1 MTILYKL
8 KLVYPYPLEKKDTP
22 MQHRQNI
29 HPEISSTCFLFP
41 FKASNLN
48 YFQDCLFLQSFLR
61 SLLSLATVSISFL
74 AIFCFARRLV
84 FPPHQHFCHGEP
96 SLFSASYNTLR
107 RKSCLKEKTRSPYSL
122 CPRAVTHL
130 SGTVS
135 YIPPKKLKL
144 QVEAFSAPP
153 SRSSS
158 HRWIQALSVGC
169 VLQFQFVCHSLDECT
184 MYIAVLYRSCLS
196 YQLFCLKLKH
206 KPYKQINNKSRII

>member
-1 MTILYKL
+1 
-8 KLVYPYPLEKKDTP
+8 

-29 HPEISSTCFLFP
+29 HPHTLSTCFLLP
-41 FKASNLN
+41 FKSLN
-48 YFQDCLFLQSFLR
+48 YLSRLPLCAIVLHNVLR
-61 SLLSLATVSISFL
+61 SLPSLATVSISFL

-96 SLFSASYNTLR
+96 SLSSASYNTLR
-107 RKSCLKEKTRSPYSL
+107 RKSCLKEKTRSPCSL
-122 CPRAVTHL
+122 CPPVVTHL

-169 VLQFQFVCHSLDECT
+169 VLQFQFICHSLDACT
-184 MYIAVLYRSCLS
+184 MYIAVLYRSCPS
-196 YQLFCLKLKH
+196 YQLFCLKIKH
-206 KPYKQINNKSRII
+206 KPYKQIINKSRII

>member
-1 MTILYKL
+1 MTMLYKL

-41 FKASNLN
+41 FKALNLN
-48 YFQDCLFLQSFLR
+48 YFQDCFFLQNFLR

-107 RKSCLKEKTRSPYSL
+107 RKSCLKEKTRSPCSL
-122 CPRAVTHL
+122 CP
-130 SGTVS
+130 G
-135 YIPPKKLKL
+135 
-144 QVEAFSAPP
+144 
-153 SRSSS
+153 
-158 HRWIQALSVGC
+158 W
-169 VLQFQFVCHSLDECT
+169 SLT
-184 MYIAVLYRSCLS
+184 CLE
-196 YQLFCLKLKH
+196 LFLIFLRR
-206 KPYKQINNKSRII
+206 N

>member
-1 MTILYKL
+1 M
-8 KLVYPYPLEKKDTP
+8 
-22 MQHRQNI
+22 
-29 HPEISSTCFLFP
+29 
-41 FKASNLN
+41 
-48 YFQDCLFLQSFLR
+48 
-61 SLLSLATVSISFL
+61 LSLATVSISFL

-107 RKSCLKEKTRSPYSL
+107 RKSCLKEKTRSPCSL
-122 CPRAVTHL
+122 RPRVVTHL

-158 HRWIQALSVGC
+158 HRWIQALSVC
-169 VLQFQFVCHSLDECT
+169 VFYNSNSFAIHMTRVQCTLPFCIEAARPINCFVS
-184 MYIAVLYRSCLS
+184 
-196 YQLFCLKLKH
+196 
-206 KPYKQINNKSRII
+206 N

>member
-1 MTILYKL
+1 
-8 KLVYPYPLEKKDTP
+8 

-41 FKASNLN
+41 FKALDLN
-48 YFQDCLFLQSFLR
+48 FFQDCLFLQIFLR

-107 RKSCLKEKTRSPYSL
+107 RKSCLKEKTRSPCSL
-122 CPRAVTHL
+122 CPRVVTHL

-206 KPYKQINNKSRII
+206 KPY